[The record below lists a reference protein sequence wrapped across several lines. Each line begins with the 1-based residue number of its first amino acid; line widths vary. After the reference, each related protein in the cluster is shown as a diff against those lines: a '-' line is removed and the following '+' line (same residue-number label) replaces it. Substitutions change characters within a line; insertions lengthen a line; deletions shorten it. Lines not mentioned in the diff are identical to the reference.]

1 MSKRIS
7 EEIKQKIIERIR
19 NEGLSVP
26 KASEKFGISRN
37 AIYNWIGAK
46 AKGEPSILEI
56 SKLRKENAELKQ
68 DNRRINAQYGARE
81 KKSETLE
88 LCPENSISPNWPKNW
103 VLAAPRCIMN
113 QR

>member
-26 KASEKFGISRN
+26 KASEEFGISRN

-68 DNRRINAQYGARE
+68 IIGGLTLNMERG
-81 KKSETLE
+81 KK
-88 LCPENSISPNWPKNW
+88 
-103 VLAAPRCIMN
+103 N
-113 QR
+113 QKR